1 MQTHPFWLLL
11 KRTPGPLCWSV
22 ESIYHRTAPT
32 PTPRV
37 LKHQRKNAPGPEPMH
52 AFALLKVCAERRG
65 TQTRCQVMRGPLF
78 LPDGPYQGCR
88 VNLHGRSALTRHQRG
103 FIRSTNSTN
112 IGVQP
117 ALKTQTKRPG
127 ITVVIWQNDTVS
139 GPRKP
144 HMDLVIFRR
153 NSCTKEWAP
162 FTQRGGWSS
171 SSVSNVD
178 WTRSSRKIDCHRAKT
193 EKAPHDYIILF

>member
-52 AFALLKVCAERRG
+52 AFALLKVCAERCG
-65 TQTRCQVMRGPLF
+65 TQTRWKEVMRGS
-78 LPDGPYQGCR
+78 
-88 VNLHGRSALTRHQRG
+88 VNSYRMVRESGLSGLHGRSALLPG
-103 FIRSTNSTN
+103 TNEDSSGRLIQQTFGYN
-112 IGVQP
+112 QPP

-127 ITVVIWQNDTVS
+127 STVVIWQNDPQFLDPES
-139 GPRKP
+139 PQC

-162 FTQRGGWSS
+162 FTQRGGG
-171 SSVSNVD
+171 
-178 WTRSSRKIDCHRAKT
+178 HRV
-193 EKAPHDYIILF
+193 LFQMLIGHEVVGR